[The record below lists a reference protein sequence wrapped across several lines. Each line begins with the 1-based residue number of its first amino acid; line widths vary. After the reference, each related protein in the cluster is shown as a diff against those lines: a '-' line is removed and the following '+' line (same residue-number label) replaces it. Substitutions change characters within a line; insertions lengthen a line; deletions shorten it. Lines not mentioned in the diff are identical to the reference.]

1 MSQTVIWVIFSLR
14 AQVNSYPVSELDLG
28 AGLNQLKCSGFMWS
42 PVKSDL
48 WHKHSGHCAVF
59 TDVNTH
65 VVCHRIK
72 HSLYTYTRHL
82 TAQIIPL
89 TGGPL
94 TLISLLMRHGRMAQ
108 FPLVWKT
115 SENELSVSLA
125 QSFIIS
131 AWEEKEREK
140 E

>member
-1 MSQTVIWVIFSLR
+1 MLYAIDEKR
-14 AQVNSYPVSELDLG
+14 
-28 AGLNQLKCSGFMWS
+28 
-42 PVKSDL
+42 
-48 WHKHSGHCAVF
+48 
-59 TDVNTH
+59 
-65 VVCHRIK
+65 
-72 HSLYTYTRHL
+72 SLYTYTRHL
-82 TAQIIPL
+82 TAQIISL
-89 TGGPL
+89 IGDPL

-108 FPLVWKT
+108 FPLAWKA